1 MLINYSGTVLRSIW
15 LNSKHV
21 YHLTNINLQI
31 RSNIINLGIGKM
43 SHSDVIGGVE
53 LEKICLTGLKFC
65 SQSIGVPRF
74 FDLTT

>member
-1 MLINYSGTVLRSIW
+1 
-15 LNSKHV
+15 
-21 YHLTNINLQI
+21 
-31 RSNIINLGIGKM
+31 M

-74 FDLTT
+74 LTSQHESFQKVGEMYTQTKTSFNVSDKSKILQQKGSCDEAIH